1 MRLLSFVCP
10 AALALLAG
18 CASVPSDAPVSLIN
32 SLSFDNPM
40 SGMRDGLRSAWP
52 LGSLSHARE
61 NFPLAQV
68 RQCDLAGLCSWG
80 VLSAHRRFGKVRQ
93 TESGV
98 VVELDLEVDVDR
110 SQKTVGPDQAAA
122 MTIPPDVGALQA
134 KRHVQREVVLPF
146 GKVER
151 IDLDYGIR
159 FELCAFRLDA
169 ARQPVEQCQIP
180 YF

>member
-1 MRLLSFVCP
+1 MRPIRLAC
-10 AALALLAG
+10 AAAMLLLAG
-18 CASVPSDAPVSLIN
+18 CASAPQEAPVSLIN

-52 LGSLSHARE
+52 LTALSHARE

-68 RQCDLAGLCSWG
+68 RQCASAGVCSWG
-80 VLSAHRRFGKVRQ
+80 VLSAHRSFGKVRRIAG
-93 TESGV
+93 GV
-98 VVELDLEVDVDR
+98 AVELDLEVDVDR
-110 SQKTVGPDQAAA
+110 SQSVARSEQVGA
-122 MTIPPDVGALQA
+122 MSIPADVGALHA
-134 KRHVQREVVLPF
+134 RRRVQHEVVLPF

-169 ARQPVEQCQIP
+169 ARQPMEQCEIP

>member
-1 MRLLSFVCP
+1 MRSLSLVC
-10 AALALLAG
+10 AAVFSLAG
-18 CASVPSDAPVSLIN
+18 CASVPPDAPVSLIN

-61 NFPLAQV
+61 DFPLAQV

-80 VLSAHRRFGKVRQ
+80 VLSAHRRFGKVRR
-93 TESGV
+93 TETGV

-110 SQKTVGPDQAAA
+110 SQTAARPEQNAA

-134 KRHVQREVVLPF
+134 KRHVQRELVLPY
-146 GKVER
+146 GQIER

-169 ARQPVEQCQIP
+169 ARQPVEQCAIP

>member
-1 MRLLSFVCP
+1 MRPFRLACAAAMLLS
-10 AALALLAG
+10 A
-18 CASVPSDAPVSLIN
+18 CASAPPEAPVSLIN

-52 LGSLSHARE
+52 LTALGHARE

-68 RQCDLAGLCSWG
+68 RQCDLAGVCNWG
-80 VLSAHRRFGKVRQ
+80 VLSAHRSFGKVRRI
-93 TESGV
+93 EGGV
-98 VVELDLEVDVDR
+98 ALALDLEVDVDR
-110 SQKTVGPDQAAA
+110 SQNVARPEQHGA
-122 MTIPPDVGALQA
+122 MTIPADVGALKA
-134 KRHVQREVVLPF
+134 RRHVQREIVLPF

-169 ARQPVEQCQIP
+169 ARQPVEQCEIP

>member
-1 MRLLSFVCP
+1 MRPFRLACS
-10 AALALLAG
+10 AAIVLLAG
-18 CASVPSDAPVSLIN
+18 CASTPPDAPVSLIN
-32 SLSFDNPM
+32 SLSYTNPM

-52 LGSLSHARE
+52 LTSLSHARE

-68 RQCDLAGLCSWG
+68 RQCDLAGVCSWG
-80 VLSAHRRFGKVRQ
+80 VLSAHRSFGKVRPI
-93 TESGV
+93 EGGV
-98 VVELDLEVDVDR
+98 AVELDLEVDVDR
-110 SQKTVGPDQAAA
+110 SQAVNRAEQAGA
-122 MTIPPDVGALQA
+122 MSIPADVGALQA
-134 KRHVQREVVLPF
+134 KRRVQREVVLPF

-169 ARQPVEQCQIP
+169 ARQPMEQCEIP

>member
-1 MRLLSFVCP
+1 MRSLSLVC
-10 AALALLAG
+10 AAAFALAG
-18 CASVPSDAPVSLIN
+18 CATVPPDAPVSLIN
-32 SLSFDNPM
+32 SLSFVNPM

-61 NFPLAQV
+61 HFPLAQV

-98 VVELDLEVDVDR
+98 VVELDLDVDVDR
-110 SQKTVGPDQAAA
+110 SQTAARPEQNAA

-134 KRHVQREVVLPF
+134 KRHVERELVLPY
-146 GKVER
+146 GHIER

-169 ARQPVEQCQIP
+169 ARQPVEQCAIP